1 MKLSHF
7 FIERPIFAGVLSVFI
22 TLVGLFAYPML
33 ALSQYPEIAPPTVAV
48 IATYPGA
55 SAETLA
61 DTVAAPLEQ
70 EINGVE
76 GMIYMT
82 SSSSNGTV
90 QITVTFRPGTDLDS
104 AQVLV
109 QNRVSLAEPRL
120 PEQVRQ
126 TGVVV
131 NKQSTGF
138 LMVVGMTSSDP
149 AVDTDYVGNYANS
162 VVRDRLLRVDGV
174 GEIQVFGGG
183 LYSMRVWIDPGK
195 AAARNLTPTEI
206 IAALRSQNVQAAG
219 GSVGQPPFGPDTAV
233 ELPVEV
239 QGRLSTPEAFGD
251 VVLRRDAEGRVIR
264 LRDVARVE
272 IGAQDYGIRGYF
284 SGQPGVAM
292 AVLQQPGSNALSTA
306 NGAIAAMEELKASF
320 PAGVDYQIP
329 YNPTEYV
336 AASVEAVQQVL
347 IEAIFLVMIVVV
359 VFLHT
364 WRAAIIPI
372 LAIPIALVGTFAV
385 QLALGFSLNSLSLF
399 ALVLAVGIVVDDA
412 IVVVENVERNIRE
425 GLSPRE
431 AAHKSMDEVSSALIA
446 ISLVL
451 VAVFVPTAFVS
462 GIPGMFYRQFAVTI
476 ASATVISL
484 IVSLT
489 LSPALAALLLKAHTP
504 DHRPRSRW
512 LAPLS
517 MAADRF
523 NTGFD
528 WLSDRFGRLTA
539 RLVRMTFVIVVA
551 YVALLAATGWRLVE
565 TPTGFIPE
573 QDQGVLIGVVQLP

>member
-1 MKLSHF
+1 MRLSHF

-22 TLVGLFAYPML
+22 TLIGIFAYPLL
-33 ALSQYPEIAPPTVAV
+33 ALSQYPDIAPPTVAV
-48 IATYPGA
+48 IASYPGA

-61 DTVAAPLEQ
+61 ETVAAPLEQ

-76 GMIYMT
+76 DMIYMT
-82 SSSSNGTV
+82 SSSSNGMV
-90 QITVTFRPGTDLDS
+90 QITVTFQPGTDLDS

-126 TGVVV
+126 VGVTV

-138 LMVVGMTSSDP
+138 LMVVGLTAADDSLD
-149 AVDTDYVGNYANS
+149 ADYVGNYANS
-162 VVRDRLLRVDGV
+162 TVRERLLRVEGV
-174 GEIQVFGGG
+174 GEVQIFGGG

-195 AAARNLTPTEI
+195 AAERNLTPNEI
-206 IAALRSQNVQAAG
+206 VEALRGQNLQAAG
-219 GSVGQPPFGPDTAV
+219 GTVGQPPFGPTVAN

-251 VVLRRDAEGRVIR
+251 VVLRRDAEGRTIR

-272 IGAQDYGIRGYF
+272 IGAQDYGVRGYF
-284 SGQPGVAM
+284 SGERGVAM

-306 NGAIAAMEELKASF
+306 QGVIAALDDLEPSF
-320 PAGVDYQIP
+320 PSGLAYQIP

-336 AASVEAVQQVL
+336 AASVAAVQSTL
-347 IEAIFLVMIVVV
+347 IEAVLLVVLVVV

-385 QLALGFSLNSLSLF
+385 QLALGYSLNSLSLF

-431 AAHKSMDEVSSALIA
+431 AAHRSMKEVSGALVA

-476 ASATVISL
+476 AAATVISL
-484 IVSLT
+484 LVSLT
-489 LSPALAALLLKAHTP
+489 LSPALAALLLKP
-504 DHRPRSRW
+504 HRE
-512 LAPLS
+512 
-517 MAADRF
+517 D
-523 NTGFD
+523 D
-528 WLSDRFGRLTA
+528 
-539 RLVRMTFVIVVA
+539 
-551 YVALLAATGWRLVE
+551 
-565 TPTGFIPE
+565 
-573 QDQGVLIGVVQLP
+573 